1 MFNASQISGYGK
13 LDIKD
18 KKLFDYF
25 LRKFY
30 RAWKYPEDHEPIS
43 VKVQKGFL
51 RVDLRDGSWLH
62 VKPNGE
68 WY

>member
-1 MFNASQISGYGK
+1 MFNTSQISGYVN

-18 KKLFDYF
+18 KKLFNYF
-25 LRKFY
+25 LQRFY
-30 RAWKYPEDHEPIS
+30 KAWEYPEDHEPIA

-51 RVDLRDGSWLH
+51 RVDLSDGSWLH
-62 VKPNGE
+62 VKSNGE